1 MNSEDL
7 ECFVHV
13 ASTGSISRSALV
25 LGREQSTVSRHIS
38 RLEAES
44 KVKLFH
50 RSGRGV
56 VLTDAGRRLL
66 EAACGAMDSL
76 EQTRQVMHSLSARG
90 PADFVIAAQPTIAR
104 TLFAPLSSALT
115 TTYPAMRLRL
125 VESLGAGILDWLATG
140 EIDLA
145 VLYRPVNGRSLQVEK
160 IAREQVRL
168 VTPASYSEVRQTF
181 RVRDLE
187 RLPLILPSHPNG
199 LRLLA
204 QSLAN
209 QAGIS
214 LNIVLECDGSTSLTR
229 RLVEKNCGCTI
240 LPLASVAD
248 GVAEGKLRTAVL
260 TDPAVEREVV
270 IATAQNRPL
279 PADMVQIMRTLKRII
294 SETISRGE
302 WPGAELL

>member
-1 MNSEDL
+1 MNSDDL
-7 ECFVHV
+7 ECFIHV
-13 ASTGSISRSALV
+13 ASTGSISRSALA

-66 EAACGAMDSL
+66 ESASGVMDSL

-104 TLFAPLSSALT
+104 TLFAPLSNALT

-125 VESLGAGILDWLATG
+125 VEGLGAGILDWLVAG
-140 EIDLA
+140 EIDVA

-168 VTPASYSEVRQTF
+168 VAPASYANIGRTF
-181 RVRDLE
+181 PVSDLG

-209 QAGIS
+209 QKSIS

-248 GVAEGKLRTAVL
+248 GVAQGKLRTAVL
-260 TDPAVEREVV
+260 TDPPVEREVV
-270 IATAQNRPL
+270 IATPQNRPVPSDFL
-279 PADMVQIMRTLKRII
+279 QIMRTLKRIM
-294 SETISRGE
+294 SDTITRGD

>member
-1 MNSEDL
+1 MNSDDL
-7 ECFVHV
+7 ECFIHV
-13 ASTGSISRSALV
+13 ASTGSISRSALA

-66 EAACGAMDSL
+66 EAAGPVTASL

-90 PADFVIAAQPTIAR
+90 PTDFVIAAQPTIAK
-104 TLFAPLSSALT
+104 TLFAPLSRALNAD
-115 TTYPAMRLRL
+115 YPTMRLRL

-145 VLYRPVNGRSLQVEK
+145 VLYRPVNCPSLQIEK

-168 VTPASYSEVRQTF
+168 VAPKGYSGIGRTFPVRE
-181 RVRDLE
+181 LG

-199 LRLLA
+199 LRMLA
-204 QSLAN
+204 QLLAN
-209 QAGIS
+209 QVGIS

-229 RLVEKNCGCTI
+229 HLVEKNCGCTI

-248 GVAEGKLRTAVL
+248 GVAQGKLRTAAL
-260 TDPAVEREVV
+260 TDPSVEREVV

-279 PADMVQIMRTLKRII
+279 PSDASQITRTLKRII
-294 SETISRGE
+294 CDTITSGD